1 MMKKEHKEKTKVD
14 VTDPIPGKLYRLVNK
29 DYDNKRL
36 RSYHPKGP
44 GKGHSFIFDDE
55 NAFLL
60 CIPPRNTEEDRRFY
74 PTFVCSD
81 SGEIFTW
88 TLKVLPV
95 NYQPKSG
102 EETFGWG
109 CWLVE
114 VECDK
119 DNE

>member
-1 MMKKEHKEKTKVD
+1 MMKDKQKEKFEVVSTHPV
-14 VTDPIPGKLYRLVNK
+14 PGKLYRLMNRGV
-29 DYDNKRL
+29 DKRI
-36 RSYHPKGP
+36 RAYHPKSMRF
-44 GKGHSFIFDDE
+44 GHSFIFDAE

-60 CIPPRNTEEDRRFY
+60 CIPPRNTEEDGRFY

-95 NYQPKSG
+95 NYQPKSDD
-102 EETFGWG
+102 ETSGWG

>member
-1 MMKKEHKEKTKVD
+1 MMNDKQKEKVE
-14 VTDPIPGKLYRLVNK
+14 VVSTDPVPDKLYRLMNRGM
-29 DYDNKRL
+29 DKRI
-36 RSYHPKGP
+36 RGYHPKSMRFGR
-44 GKGHSFIFDDE
+44 SFIFDDE

-60 CIPPRNTEEDRRFY
+60 CIPPRNTEENRQFC

-88 TLKVLPV
+88 SLKVLPV

-102 EETFGWG
+102 EETFGWS